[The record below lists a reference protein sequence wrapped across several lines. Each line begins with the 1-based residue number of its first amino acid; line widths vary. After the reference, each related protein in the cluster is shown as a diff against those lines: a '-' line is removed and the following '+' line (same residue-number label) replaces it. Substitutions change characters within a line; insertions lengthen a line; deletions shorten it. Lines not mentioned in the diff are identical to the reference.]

1 MHRIVRL
8 GVGHNMLELWHCPF
22 ESVKSPACQFAN
34 QTDITCSV
42 YRSHRNACVASQLE
56 LDCSSWD
63 AKEPPS
69 LVQSKL
75 PATGPH
81 ANCCVHCH
89 KFICFPVK
97 VCRCNMPWRAPAVRP
112 ALARTSTDLC
122 AMIQRKPTADCLM
135 ASVGL
140 NLMIKLKAACF
151 AF

>member
-75 PATGPH
+75 PATGPPYELLCALPQVYMLSCQGLPLQH
-81 ANCCVHCH
+81 ALEGTCC
-89 KFICFPVK
+89 K
-97 VCRCNMPWRAPAVRP
+97 
-112 ALARTSTDLC
+112 TSTSED
-122 AMIQRKPTADCLM
+122 
-135 ASVGL
+135 
-140 NLMIKLKAACF
+140 
-151 AF
+151 